1 VHLVTSEVERR
12 IAAIS
17 GDAAKFNRFPPV
29 LVLKSTVDST
39 VSTDAVVDHLLNRL
53 PSGRNELVLFDI
65 NRQAEVKTT
74 LMVDDPG
81 PLTVRLFEE
90 EKLPFAI
97 TFVTNESRDSL
108 QVVARRRQASE
119 PGISEIA
126 LLQLEWPVNA
136 LSLSHV
142 AVPFPPDDP
151 LYGANDPD
159 RADEIYLGD
168 LAFRGERGLL
178 KLPADWLLRMRFNP
192 FYSYLEQRVTRWVE
206 EPGAL
211 D

>member
-1 VHLVTSEVERR
+1 M
-12 IAAIS
+12 
-17 GDAAKFNRFPPV
+17 
-29 LVLKSTVDST
+29 
-39 VSTDAVVDHLLNRL
+39 RL
-53 PSGRNELVLFDI
+53 IDGAD
-65 NRQAEVKTT
+65 
-74 LMVDDPG
+74 
-81 PLTVRLFEE
+81 
-90 EKLPFAI
+90 LPFAV

-108 QVVARRRQASE
+108 RVVTRRRQALE

-126 LLQLEWPVNA
+126 MLQLEWPGNV

-151 LYGANDPD
+151 LYGAIDPGKD
-159 RADEIYLGD
+159 DEIYLGD

-192 FYSYLEQRVTRWVE
+192 FYSYLEHRVTRWLE
-206 EPGAL
+206 EPGIQ